1 MVLSRP
7 MIDFMSL
14 NPFVSS
20 SACFPHPHVLR
31 AGSSQGRYRVMGLK
45 KGEEDNLGKV
55 KMEALHTRLEPHSVG
70 RAWTQA

>member
-45 KGEEDNLGKV
+45 KWEEDNLG
-55 KMEALHTRLEPHSVG
+55 G
-70 RAWTQA
+70 R